1 MFKIEPF
8 NDEQN
13 TINAG
18 VQPFK
23 YNGKELDLMHGLNTY
38 DYGAR
43 QYYAT
48 IPTWNRVYPLA
59 EKYRET
65 SPYVYCAN
73 NPVNWIDP
81 DGKQYTYRTSN
92 NIVYLYSNGD
102 FYLATKMP
110 GVKGYVK
117 ASNQKVV
124 LSKKSNNIMRR
135 TLLALRALDNSED
148 AVVKKVFDEVNNS
161 KEYVHEFHIAKSG
174 DDPNSTEGKSCV
186 KSETALDLDGAKKA
200 SDFNGVGISDTEV
213 VGHEVKHGYDQM
225 NYTKRSGTI
234 NGIDEDE
241 VWASVFENRIRK
253 ESGHKLRKFY
263 GGKKIPSRYLNQTD
277 VK

>member
-1 MFKIEPF
+1 MTFIVIIF
-8 NDEQN
+8 
-13 TINAG
+13 
-18 VQPFK
+18 
-23 YNGKELDLMHGLNTY
+23 NGKKFNPMSGINLY

-43 QYYAT
+43 FQNA
-48 IPTWNRVYPLA
+48 PVGRWSSVDPLA
-59 EKYRET
+59 HKYYDV
-65 SPYVYCAN
+65 SPYVYCHD
-73 NPVNWIDP
+73 NPVNRIDP

-135 TLLALRALDNSED
+135 TLLALRALDNSKD
-148 AVVKKVFDEVNNS
+148 PIIKKVFDEVNNS
-161 KEYVHEFHIAKSG
+161 KEYVHEFRIAK
-174 DDPNSTEGKSCV
+174 DDDNPNNTRGISCV
-186 KSETALDLDGAKKA
+186 ASETTLDLDGAKKA
-200 SDFNGVGISDTEV
+200 SDFKDIGISDTEV
-213 VGHEVKHGYDQM
+213 VGHEVKQGYDQM
-225 NYTKRSGTI
+225 KFIKRSGTI

-263 GGKKIPSRYLNQTD
+263 GGKKILSRYLNQTD

>member
-23 YNGKELDLMHGLNTY
+23 YNGKELDRMHGLDWY

-43 QYYAT
+43 FQNA
-48 IPTWNRVYPLA
+48 PVGRWCSVDPLA
-59 EKYRET
+59 HKYYSI
-65 SPYVYCAN
+65 SPYAYCAN

-135 TLLALRALDNSED
+135 TLLALRALDNSKD
-148 AVVKKVFDEVNNS
+148 PIVKKVFDEVNNS
-161 KEYVHEFHIAKSG
+161 KEYVHEFRIAKDD
-174 DDPNSTEGKSCV
+174 DDPNNTRGISCV
-186 KSETALDLDGAKKA
+186 ASETTLDLDGAKKA
-200 SDFNGVGISDTEV
+200 SDFKDIGISDTEV

-225 NYTKRSGTI
+225 NYI
-234 NGIDEDE
+234 NRNNYVNDIKEDE
-241 VWASVFENRIRK
+241 IWASVFENRIRK

-263 GGKKIPSRYLNQTD
+263 GGKKSHQDI
-277 VK
+277 